1 MDASLQ
7 RTPMAWSRGNSFRRP
22 STRGAVSDVDI
33 VLNSYLGAR
42 QCPSHQTRLRRTMAR
57 LRPEA
62 VEQYVSLVV
71 LTSLTSETAP
81 STAVAETMVDG
92 PIAAAEP
99 HLEPLDPLQSQ
110 RIRETLLWALWRL
123 DPGTTST
130 SRDLTCEMLFD
141 SLPLDLWKVSLV
153 TFIMKTME
161 SHRND
166 PVAKREPLLAAA
178 MRQSSQPIV
187 TGNVGSHLLSPT
199 VGQSLFP
206 MDVAVGDVT
215 VTDGE
220 DHRRKPAAVS
230 ESRMQQFVDAYQSWD
245 ASPSL
250 FSEEQLNQRFCAV
263 ERHQNNG
270 EDKELGEKRTKA
282 EFPSVTMECRC
293 DCSSRVDTLFTML
306 QEQQRLIE
314 RLQAEVEQLKRQGIE
329 TAVHTM

>member
-1 MDASLQ
+1 
-7 RTPMAWSRGNSFRRP
+7 
-22 STRGAVSDVDI
+22 
-33 VLNSYLGAR
+33 
-42 QCPSHQTRLRRTMAR
+42 MAR

-187 TGNVGSHLLSPT
+187 EGKVVGPHLLSPT
-199 VGQSLFP
+199 VGQNLFP
-206 MDVAVGDVT
+206 VDVAVGDVI
-215 VTDGE
+215 VTDGQ
-220 DHRRKPAAVS
+220 DRRKPAAVS

-250 FSEEQLNQRFCAV
+250 FSEEQRFSAV
-263 ERHQNNG
+263 EHHQNNG
-270 EDKELGEKRTKA
+270 EGEELGEKRTKE
-282 EFPSVTMECRC
+282 EFPSATMECRC

-329 TAVHTM
+329 TAVHTR